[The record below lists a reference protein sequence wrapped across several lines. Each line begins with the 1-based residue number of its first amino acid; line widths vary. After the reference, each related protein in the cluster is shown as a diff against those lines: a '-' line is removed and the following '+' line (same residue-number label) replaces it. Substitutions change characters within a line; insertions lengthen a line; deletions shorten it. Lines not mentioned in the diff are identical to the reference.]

1 MKITNNISLTGYNG
15 VLTETVFG
23 AEPMEIVVP
32 ENSEFTADILHIS
45 GPITLRVI
53 LNGEYA
59 KCDIKIAYLSNKNNH
74 NSIKVEVIHQYKN
87 TTSSQVI
94 KGILTDTSKMVFDGI
109 IRIPFDSQKCDGH
122 QNHRAIL
129 LSDTASV
136 QATPELEIYADD
148 VKCSHGSAVG
158 GLDEAQLFYLL
169 SRGIPMD
176 EAKKILL
183 KSYVMEILPETWEQY
198 VDEWM
203 DENV

>member
-1 MKITNNISLTGYNG
+1 
-15 VLTETVFG
+15 
-23 AEPMEIVVP
+23 
-32 ENSEFTADILHIS
+32 
-45 GPITLRVI
+45 
-53 LNGEYA
+53 
-59 KCDIKIAYLSNKNNH
+59 
-74 NSIKVEVIHQYKN
+74 
-87 TTSSQVI
+87 
-94 KGILTDTSKMVFDGI
+94 MVFDGI
-109 IRIPFDSQKCDGH
+109 IRIPKDSQHCDGH

-158 GLDEAQLFYLL
+158 ALDENHLFYLL

>member
-1 MKITNNISLTGYNG
+1 MKITNNISLTGYDG
-15 VLTETVFG
+15 VLTETVLG
-23 AEPMEIVVP
+23 AKPMEIVVP

-45 GPITLRVI
+45 GPITLKII
-53 LNGEYA
+53 LNGENA
-59 KCDIKIAYLSNKNNH
+59 KCDIKIAYLSNKNNA
-74 NSIKVEVIHQYKN
+74 NNIKVEVIHQYKN

-94 KGILTDTSKMVFDGI
+94 KGILTDNSKMVFDGI
-109 IRIPFDSQKCDGH
+109 IRIPKDSQKCDGH

-158 GLDEAQLFYLL
+158 ALDENHLFYLL